1 MKALRLAAAIVAL
14 VCLGSLESCFLMR
27 PTRREPEPM
36 LMESGLVIWDLLRAE
51 GPVAASGDTVQ
62 IHYVVRLLDGTQID
76 SSHDRGVPVKI
87 VIDKS
92 QVMQGLHQGLT
103 GMSKNS
109 MRRLQIPP
117 ELGYG
122 QQGAG
127 PVPPNSTLLIEVEVM
142 ELEKNATNLP
152 LTSQAE

>member
-1 MKALRLAAAIVAL
+1 MKPPRFASALLAL
-14 VCLGSLESCFLMR
+14 VCLSALESCFLMR
-27 PTRREPEPM
+27 PVRREPEPM
-36 LMESGLVIWDLLRAE
+36 LMESGLVIWELLRAE
-51 GPVAASGDTVQ
+51 GPTAESGDTVQ
-62 IHYVVRLLDGTQID
+62 IHYIVRLLDGTQID
-76 SSHDRGVPVKI
+76 SSRDRDTPVQI

-122 QQGAG
+122 ENGAG
-127 PVPPNSTLLIEVEVM
+127 PVPPNSTLLIELEIM
-142 ELEKNATNLP
+142 ELEKSPDNLP
-152 LTSQAE
+152 LASDAH